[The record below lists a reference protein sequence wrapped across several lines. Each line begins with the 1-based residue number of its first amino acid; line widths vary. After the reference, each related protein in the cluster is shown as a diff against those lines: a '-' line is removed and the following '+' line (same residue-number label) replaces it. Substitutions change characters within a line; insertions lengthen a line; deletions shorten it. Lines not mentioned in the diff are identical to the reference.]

1 MWRLEDSGPKTEHL
15 GFRGQAW
22 IHTKFEQSKINNLIL
37 THPAY
42 EKLAIYIY
50 IYIKQKVCEKAE
62 EKVTSGHLAKRQVL
76 VPKNHL
82 FELCFCL
89 FIYSSTYLTD
99 LLTQEEPQ
107 GPTKT
112 FNQSSPLPSS

>member
-1 MWRLEDSGPKTEHL
+1 MWLLEDSGPKTEHL

-42 EKLAIYIY
+42 EKLAIKL
-50 IYIKQKVCEKAE
+50 YIKQKVCEKAE

-82 FELCFCL
+82 SSSASACL
-89 FIYSSTYLTD
+89 FILLPILPTY
-99 LLTQEEPQ
+99 
-107 GPTKT
+107 
-112 FNQSSPLPSS
+112 